1 MGDKD
6 KIETKPIPTTPTTS
20 GSNIPINPVPNLST
34 YTKSKQN
41 K

>member
-6 KIETKPIPTTPTTS
+6 KIETKPIPTTS
-20 GSNIPINPVPNLST
+20 GSNIPTNPVPNLST
-34 YTKSKQN
+34 YTKNKQN